1 MHVCTLTKTGC
12 LLFLALMIMP
22 AVPLNA
28 FGEHVEDWQLTS
40 GYWSIQFENDY
51 FTFSGDGHYTN
62 GTEISRLVSNPG
74 PAWLEGL
81 GRWLPFFYLD
91 EDQSAINYS
100 VGQKI
105 FTPEDLDQTALI
117 SDDRPYAG
125 YLYLSAELV
134 SRISRSDSLDTGNVL
149 EITLGV
155 VGPASGASGVQ
166 EYFHKVFGSDEPMG
180 WDNQLK
186 NELGLLVSYSR
197 IWNIIQPGPGVLEIG
212 ISPHLTGTLGNIY
225 THAAGGVMFRLGNNL
240 RASFTPP
247 NIRPGFPGISYFN
260 PSPRFNWY
268 LFFGHESRIV
278 FRDIFLDGNT
288 FADSHNVEK
297 ELLVGDHQFGLALHK
312 NNFRIALSNMLR
324 TKEFASQD
332 TLTQYGA
339 LNLSFTF

>member
-1 MHVCTLTKTGC
+1 
-12 LLFLALMIMP
+12 
-22 AVPLNA
+22 
-28 FGEHVEDWQLTS
+28 
-40 GYWSIQFENDY
+40 
-51 FTFSGDGHYTN
+51 
-62 GTEISRLVSNPG
+62 
-74 PAWLEGL
+74 
-81 GRWLPFFYLD
+81 
-91 EDQSAINYS
+91 
-100 VGQKI
+100 
-105 FTPEDLDQTALI
+105 
-117 SDDRPYAG
+117 
-125 YLYLSAELV
+125 
-134 SRISRSDSLDTGNVL
+134 
-149 EITLGV
+149 
-155 VGPASGASGVQ
+155 
-166 EYFHKVFGSDEPMG
+166 MG

-197 IWNIIQPGPGVLEIG
+197 IWNIIQPGPGFLEIG